1 MAQTTNFFGL
11 ISGSPKLEYNT
22 TGASVASGWTA
33 AEGEI
38 VSVDLPDNTRD
49 VGSVHTLDG
58 DLPLIAPGK
67 ISAGQMKIRGIYTGA
82 STGLWQDALKSYQ
95 NGTALYF
102 RFYPAGSAA
111 GRYRFHS
118 GNSAGASIDMSTT
131 NGACYVQ
138 DRPVPAVVDAETA
151 MVFTYEINA
160 MTPGFT
166 GASL

>member
-11 ISGSPKLEYNT
+11 ISGSPKLEYNINGGST
-22 TGASVASGWTA
+22 FTA

-38 VSVDLPDNTRD
+38 TSVDMPDNTRD
-49 VGSVHTLDG
+49 VGALHTLDG

-67 ISAGQMKIRGIYTGA
+67 INEGAMKVRGVYTGA
-82 STGLWQDALKSYQ
+82 STGFWQDALTAYQ

-102 RFYPAGSAA
+102 RWYPAGSAA
-111 GRYRFHS
+111 GRYRYSS
-118 GNSAGASIDMSTT
+118 GNNAVGSAGSNT
-131 NGACYVQ
+131 NGNCFVQ
-138 DRPVPAVVDAETA
+138 KRPVPGVVDAEKA
-151 MVFTYEINA
+151 EVFSYEIDI